1 MSAPELPPQAAFT
14 SCVCLNLNRAA
25 RGTTRRY
32 DAAFKDIGITSGQ
45 FSLLATLAP
54 SSPIALGRLAEA
66 LGVDRTTLNRNIKPL
81 EESGLVR
88 TVADPDDARVR
99 ALELTKAG
107 QKKLSV
113 AVPVWRRVQNEAEAR
128 IGGETWTDLR
138 LRLATL
144 S

>member
-1 MSAPELPPQAAFT
+1 
-14 SCVCLNLNRAA
+14 
-25 RGTTRRY
+25 
-32 DAAFKDIGITSGQ
+32 
-45 FSLLATLAP
+45 
-54 SSPIALGRLAEA
+54 